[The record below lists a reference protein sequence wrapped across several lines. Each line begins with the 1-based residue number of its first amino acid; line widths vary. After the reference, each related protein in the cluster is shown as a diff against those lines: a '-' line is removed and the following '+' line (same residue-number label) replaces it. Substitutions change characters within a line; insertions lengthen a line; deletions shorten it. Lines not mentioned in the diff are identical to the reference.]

1 MKISKGEISWITAF
15 ALLSI
20 ALDRITK
27 IWVDRSLHPGESIR
41 VLDNVLWIT
50 YVRNKG
56 VVFGLFSGLA
66 PVLSIISFIALLVF
80 LIFYGKISYRK
91 LDVQAGCGMI
101 IGGAI
106 GNLID
111 RTAFGYVVDFI
122 DIRVWPV
129 FNVSDIA
136 ICIGIGLI
144 LLRLIRQGEA

>member
-1 MKISKGEISWITAF
+1 MRISKGEIFWITAF
-15 ALLSI
+15 SLLSI

-27 IWVDRSLHPGESIR
+27 IWIDRSLHPGESIR
-41 VLDNVLWIT
+41 VLDNMLWIT

-66 PVLSIISFIALLVF
+66 PVLSIISFIALLIF
-80 LIFYGKISYRK
+80 LVFYGKIPYRN

-111 RTAFGYVVDFI
+111 RMAFGYVMDFI

-144 LLRLIRQGEA
+144 LLRLVRQGEV